1 MPTGPFAV
9 RHLRAATYWRSP
21 PVRTSAAAAA
31 AAQEEVALR
40 VEATPT
46 LR

>member
-31 AAQEEVALR
+31 AQEEVALR